1 MRTYLRVCLV
11 VACLFVIA
19 IQAQHVPEDQLTLGP
34 PELELSGI
42 NVYGTKLKQVI
53 ALYGKPTSQDKDKQ
67 GLPLYIWQKS
77 GIKLQ
82 VGTAYDNPE
91 NVYAV
96 EVWGTKPAGKL
107 GKTGKGLALG
117 CDLDCVRK
125 IYGAKLIQPS
135 PTEALVA
142 FREDTRLRVGLDAAG
157 HVNHIALVGAIE

>member
-1 MRTYLRVCLV
+1 MRISVKIFLALVCLF
-11 VACLFVIA
+11 AIA
-19 IQAQHVPEDQLTLGP
+19 LQAQHVPEDQLTLGP
-34 PELELSGI
+34 PEHELSGI
-42 NVYGTKLKQVI
+42 NVYGAKLKHVI

-67 GLPLYIWQKS
+67 GLPLYIWQKA

-107 GKTGKGLALG
+107 GRTGKGLALG
-117 CDLDCVRK
+117 CDLNCVRK